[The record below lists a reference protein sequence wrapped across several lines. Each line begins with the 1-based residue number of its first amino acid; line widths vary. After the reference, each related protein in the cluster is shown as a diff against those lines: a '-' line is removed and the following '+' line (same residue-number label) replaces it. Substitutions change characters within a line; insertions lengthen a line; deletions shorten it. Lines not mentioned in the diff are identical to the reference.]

1 MRSDIRQII
10 LHKLEK
16 FLFNLYLKSKTS
28 DHVMVREKHQIK
40 IRITDLLL
48 DHSGQAFNFI
58 LSD

>member
-28 DHVMVREKHQIK
+28 DHIMVRKKHQIK

-48 DHSGQAFNFI
+48 DHSGQAFTFT
-58 LSD
+58 LPD